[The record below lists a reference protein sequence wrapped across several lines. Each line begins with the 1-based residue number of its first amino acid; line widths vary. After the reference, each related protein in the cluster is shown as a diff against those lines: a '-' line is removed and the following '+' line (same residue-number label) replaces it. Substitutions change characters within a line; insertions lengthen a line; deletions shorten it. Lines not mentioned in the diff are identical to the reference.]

1 MTNHWG
7 LDKPIVIAHDFG
19 GAVTLHPRLLHGCAL
34 ERYVLMNVDAMRSW
48 GADFF
53 NHLGKHVATFQGLPP
68 NIHGAIVDNYFKGAL
83 VNGLSDT
90 DFTALTTPWKT
101 NEGTMSFYSQFA
113 QANEKYTAEVEP
125 VFGANRCPVQVV
137 SGGR

>member
-1 MTNHWG
+1 
-7 LDKPIVIAHDFG
+7 LSEKFRRFVILVPIRSGWIHLS
-19 GAVTLHPRLLHGCAL
+19 TLSEFAGPLQ
-34 ERYVLMNVDAMRSW
+34 SW

-83 VNGLSDT
+83 VNDLSDT

-125 VFGANRCPVQVV
+125 VFGANRYPVQVV
-137 SGGR
+137 SGGT